1 MAIYV
6 TSDAHGHLCAL
17 MEALDAAHITEADE
31 LYVLGDMIDR
41 GPDPLGVIAL
51 IRSMPNAHVLMGN
64 HEELMLDAIEKVGDP
79 VEGAFN
85 FEGVENWQFMS
96 WMDWMNNGG
105 NVTSEQLAHLG
116 ADEYDELLG
125 WVRGLGHY
133 ACVSA
138 GGRTYALVHA
148 GIDAVR
154 AGRWREAHPESDV
167 TDPEQLEL
175 LLADQERENLT
186 WIREEFWGYPTELV
200 DSAGVGPV
208 VVAGHTPS
216 PYLAR
221 YVDEPTLECATFAGQ
236 GKVTELGA
244 CEATGGVADRIDIDC
259 AAAGGYGMGR
269 VGVMR
274 LDDHQ
279 TWYAE
284 VREGE

>member
-17 MEALDAAHITEADE
+17 MEALGAAHFTEADE

-41 GPDPLGVIAL
+41 GPDPLGVITFV
-51 IRSMPNAHVLMGN
+51 RSMPNAHVIMGN
-64 HEELMLDAIEKVGDP
+64 HEELMLEAIEKVGNP
-79 VEGAFN
+79 VQGAFN
-85 FEGVENWQFMS
+85 FSDLESSQFMS

-105 NVTSEQLAHLG
+105 ATTSEQLARLSEQ
-116 ADEYDELLG
+116 DYDELLG
-125 WVRGLGHY
+125 WVRGLERY
-133 ACVSA
+133 ACVRA
-138 GGRTYALVHA
+138 GERTYALVHA

-154 AGRWREAHPESDV
+154 AGRWLAAHPEADAS
-167 TDPEQLEL
+167 DPEQLAA
-175 LLADQERENLT
+175 LLADQSPESLS
-186 WIREEFWGYPTELV
+186 WIREEFWGYATELV
-200 DSAGVGPV
+200 NADGVGPV
-208 VVAGHTPS
+208 IVAGHTPS
-216 PYLAR
+216 PYLAN
-221 YVDEPTLECATFAGQ
+221 YVDEHALECATFAGQ

-244 CEATGGVADRIDIDC
+244 CEQTGGVADRIDIDC
-259 AAAGGYGMGR
+259 AAACGYGMGR

>member
-17 MEALDAAHITEADE
+17 MEALDAAHIGEDDE

-41 GPDPLGVIAL
+41 GPDPLGVIGL
-51 IRSMPNAHVLMGN
+51 IRSLPNAHVIMGN
-64 HEELMLDAIEKVGDP
+64 HEELMLAAIEKVGDP
-79 VEGAFN
+79 QEGAFA
-85 FEGVENWQFMS
+85 FEGLENWQFMS

-105 NVTSEQLAHLG
+105 NVTSEQLAHLPKE
-116 ADEYDELLG
+116 EYDELLG

-154 AGRWREAHPESDV
+154 ASRWRAANPNADITV
-167 TDPEQLEL
+167 PEQLGE
-175 LLADQERENLT
+175 LLADQDEENLS
-186 WIREEFWGYPTELV
+186 WIREDFWGFSTELV
-200 DSAGVGPV
+200 DAEGKGPV

-216 PYLAR
+216 PYLAH
-221 YVDEPTLECATFAGQ
+221 YVADPSLECATFAGQ
-236 GKVTELGA
+236 GKVCELGA

-259 AAAGGYGMGR
+259 GAAGGYGMGR

-279 TWYAE
+279 VWYAE